1 MLRRDSFS
9 YTVQAR
15 SSPAV
20 AADLL
25 ADPLRHTELHPL
37 MVRVR
42 RIAPRH
48 GARASYAIT
57 DRLPLGRLRLPVTYR
72 ADVLVATE
80 DEVVT
85 VARQW
90 PATTVRNRTRLW
102 PEPDGVR
109 IEVEITLAAP
119 APLFGYAF
127 AQARAAHLALASRL
141 GAVLDAA

>member
-15 SSPAV
+15 STPA
-20 AADLL
+20 AAANLL
-25 ADPLRHTELHPL
+25 ADPLRHGEFHPFI
-37 MVRVR
+37 VRVR
-42 RIAPRH
+42 RVASRR

-57 DRLPLGRLRLPVTYR
+57 DRVPLGRLRLPVTYR

-90 PATTVRNRTRLW
+90 PATTVRNRTRLA
-102 PEPDGVR
+102 PEPEGVR
-109 IEVEITLAAP
+109 IDVEITLVAP
-119 APLFGYAF
+119 APLFRYAF
-127 AQARAAHLALASRL
+127 EQARAAHLALASRL
-141 GAVLDAA
+141 GAALESA